1 MIVTVKTWFIA
12 HNGKDVYHTGIA
24 EAGTTISSG
33 QPILETFEKESE
45 WLAKLKEYNIEIEQE
60 QELEPKGK

>member
-33 QPILETFEKESE
+33 QHILETFEIVEE
-45 WLAKLKEYNIEIEQE
+45 WEAKMKEYKL
-60 QELEPKGK
+60 ELPTEDSKTIKI